1 MQATVRKRT
10 LRELHASARHIT
22 LAFPRATTTLCIQ
35 YSVTAR
41 LRMAAMT
48 TDTSH
53 TNALARETS
62 PYLLQHAHNPV
73 DWQPWSAAALA
84 RARREDKPILLSIG
98 YSACHWCHVMAHESF
113 EDVATAQ
120 VMNELFV
127 NIKVDREERP
137 DLDRIYQTAHQMLA
151 QRAGGWPL
159 TMFLTPDD
167 HTPFFGGTYFPKE
180 PRYGMPAFTDLCR
193 RVAAYYREHRDD
205 VAQQNAAVR
214 ENFRRLSAG
223 GSAAGV
229 QIGDSVLTQARAEIA
244 GQFEPKHGGFG
255 QAPKFPHP
263 TTIERLLRHW
273 ADSVQRGQPDDEAL
287 HMARFSLHAMASG
300 GVYDQLGGGFCRYSV
315 DDYWMI
321 PHFEKMLYD
330 NGQLLVLYADAALA
344 TGDPLFRRIA
354 IETGEWAMRE
364 MQSPEGGYYS
374 ALDADSEG
382 EEGKFYVWTPDEAR
396 ALLTADEYEL
406 FAPVY
411 GLDRPPNFENHAWNL
426 HVFHAPQD
434 VAKKLGLDA
443 TQAATRLAS
452 ARGKLLTA
460 RAARVPPG
468 RDDKVLTSWNGLMIK
483 GMARAG
489 HLLDR
494 PDFVASAQRAF
505 DFIRA
510 QMWRND
516 RLLATCKDGR
526 AHLNA
531 YLDDHVFLIDAGLE
545 LLQARWRDGDLAF
558 LIELAETLLDH
569 FEDKT
574 GGGFFF
580 TADDH
585 EQLIHRPKPSSD
597 EAIPSGNGIAAQVL
611 LRLGH
616 LLGASHYLDAA
627 HNTLTVLYRD
637 IERYP
642 SGHNALLVA
651 VEEYLHPTQTIVLR
665 GAADDLQP
673 WQARCIQHY
682 APRRLVL
689 AIPDN
694 AQGLTGLLAQRRA
707 LDGVTAY
714 ICTGHACEAPLTVY
728 SEFETALH
736 DPH

>member
-1 MQATVRKRT
+1 MHPSRSR
-10 LRELHASARHIT
+10 
-22 LAFPRATTTLCIQ
+22 P
-35 YSVTAR
+35 
-41 LRMAAMT
+41 
-48 TDTSH
+48 
-53 TNALARETS
+53 NALIHETS

-73 DWQPWSAAALA
+73 DWQPWSSEALE

-113 EDVATAQ
+113 EDEATAQ

-137 DLDRIYQTAHQMLA
+137 DLDRIYQAAHQMLA
-151 QRAGGWPL
+151 QRPGGWPL
-159 TMFLTPDD
+159 TMFLAPND

-193 RVAAYYREHRDD
+193 RIAAYYREHRDE
-205 VAQQNAAVR
+205 VTQQNASVR
-214 ENFRRLSAG
+214 ENFRRLATG
-223 GSAAGV
+223 GSPAGV
-229 QIGDSVLTQARAEIA
+229 QITNSVLTQARAEIA

-255 QAPKFPHP
+255 TAPKFPHP

-273 ADSVQRGQPDDEAL
+273 ADSAQRGQPDAEAL
-287 HMARFSLHAMASG
+287 HMASFSLQAMATG
-300 GVYDQLGGGFCRYSV
+300 GIYDQLGSGFCRYSV
-315 DDYWMI
+315 DDQWMI

-330 NGQLLVLYADAALA
+330 NGQLLALYADASVAM
-344 TGDPLFRRIA
+344 GDVLFRRIA
-354 IETGEWAMRE
+354 IETGKWTLRD

-382 EEGKFYVWTPDEAR
+382 EEGKFYVWTPDDVR
-396 ALLTADEYEL
+396 ALLTADEYKL

-426 HVFHAPQD
+426 HVFRAPQT
-434 VAKKLGLDA
+434 VAEKLGLDA
-443 TQAATRLAS
+443 DQAAALLAS
-452 ARGKLLTA
+452 ARAKLLAA
-460 RAARVPPG
+460 RAARVHPG

-489 HLLDR
+489 RLLGR
-494 PDFVASAQRAF
+494 ADFIDSAERAF

-510 QMWRND
+510 QLWKDD
-516 RLLATCKDGR
+516 RLLASYKDGR

-531 YLDDHVFLIDAGLE
+531 YLDDYAFLLDAGLE

-580 TADDH
+580 TSDDH
-585 EQLIHRPKPSSD
+585 EQLIHRPKPAND

-627 HNTLTVLYRD
+627 HNTLAVLYRD

-642 SGHNALLVA
+642 SMHNALLEA
-651 VEEYLHPTQTIVLR
+651 VEEYLHPTQTVVLR
-665 GAADDLQP
+665 GNTEALRA
-673 WQARCIQHY
+673 WQARCTQHY
-682 APRRLVL
+682 APRRLTL
-689 AIPDN
+689 AIPEQ
-694 AQGLTGLLAQRRA
+694 AKELPGILAQRTSKE
-707 LDGVTAY
+707 GVTAY
-714 ICTGHACEAPLTVY
+714 VCAGLACEAPVTELARLD
-728 SEFETALH
+728 EALAATES
-736 DPH
+736 PR

>member
-1 MQATVRKRT
+1 MPAMSTATG
-10 LRELHASARHIT
+10 
-22 LAFPRATTTLCIQ
+22 
-35 YSVTAR
+35 
-41 LRMAAMT
+41 
-48 TDTSH
+48 H
-53 TNALARETS
+53 TNALANETS

-73 DWQPWSAAALA
+73 DWQPWGPAALE
-84 RARREDKPILLSIG
+84 RARREGKPILLSIG

-113 EDVATAQ
+113 EDEGTAA

-151 QRAGGWPL
+151 QRPGGWPL

-193 RVAAYYREHRDD
+193 RVAEYYGEHRAEIDT
-205 VAQQNAAVR
+205 QNASMRSA
-214 ENFRRLSAG
+214 FARLSTAG
-223 GSAAGV
+223 PTAGV
-229 QIGDSVLTQARAEIA
+229 QVSDVVLTRAREEVA
-244 GQFEPKHGGFG
+244 GQFDSKRGGFG

-273 ADSVQRGQPDDEAL
+273 AAGGGNDEEAL
-287 HMARFSLHAMASG
+287 HMARLSLHAMAAG
-300 GVYDQLGGGFCRYSV
+300 GIYDQLGGGFCRYSV

-330 NGQLLVLYADAALA
+330 NGQLLALYADAARA
-344 TGDPLFRRIA
+344 TGDAVFARIA

-374 ALDADSEG
+374 ALDADTEG
-382 EEGKFYVWTPDEAR
+382 EEGKFYVWAPDEVK
-396 ALLTADEYEL
+396 ALLDPDEYAL
-406 FAPVY
+406 LAPVY
-411 GLDRPPNFENHAWNL
+411 GLDRPPNFENHAWHL
-426 HVFHAPQD
+426 HMFKSPAA
-434 VAKKLGLDA
+434 VAETLGIDGELGVRRL
-443 TQAATRLAS
+443 TAAR
-452 ARGKLLTA
+452 RKLL
-460 RAARVPPG
+460 AARERRVRPG

-489 HLLDR
+489 RLLGR
-494 PDFVASAQRAF
+494 PEFVRSAERAF

-516 RLLATCKDGR
+516 RLLASYKDGR

-531 YLDDHVFLIDAGLE
+531 YLDDYAFLIDGGLE
-545 LLQARWRDGDLAF
+545 LLQARWRDGDLEF

-585 EQLIHRPKPSSD
+585 EKLIHRPKPAAD
-597 EAIPSGNGIAAQVL
+597 EAIPSGNGVAAQVL
-611 LRLGH
+611 TRLGH
-616 LLGASHYLDAA
+616 LLGATHFLDAA
-627 HNTLTVLYRD
+627 HNTLSALWRE

-642 SGHNALLVA
+642 SMHNALLTA
-651 VEEYLHPTQTIVLR
+651 VEESLHPTQTIVLR
-665 GAADDLQP
+665 GSSEAMQSWLT
-673 WQARCIQHY
+673 RCTANY
-682 APRRLVL
+682 APRRLTL
-689 AIPDN
+689 AIPED
-694 AQGLTGLLAQRRA
+694 ARALPGILAQRTA
-707 LDGVTAY
+707 KDGVTAY
-714 ICTGHACEAPLTVY
+714 VCSGHACEAPVTTI
-728 SEFETALH
+728 ETLDAALARV
-736 DPH
+736 

>member
-1 MQATVRKRT
+1 MNPSSSR
-10 LRELHASARHIT
+10 
-22 LAFPRATTTLCIQ
+22 P
-35 YSVTAR
+35 
-41 LRMAAMT
+41 
-48 TDTSH
+48 
-53 TNALARETS
+53 NALIHETS

-73 DWQPWSAAALA
+73 DWQPWNAAALE

-113 EDVATAQ
+113 EDEATAQ

-159 TMFLTPDD
+159 TMFLSPDD

-193 RVAAYYREHRDD
+193 RIAAYYREHRDD
-205 VAQQNAAVR
+205 VTQQNAAVR
-214 ENFRRLSAG
+214 ENFRRLSAS
-223 GSAAGV
+223 GSPAGV
-229 QIGDSVLTQARAEIA
+229 QITDNVLAKAREEI
-244 GQFEPKHGGFG
+244 GSQFEHKYGGFG

-263 TTIERLLRHW
+263 TTIDRLLRHW
-273 ADSVQRGQPDDEAL
+273 ADSLQHGQPDDEAL

-315 DDYWMI
+315 DDQWMI

-330 NGQLLVLYADAALA
+330 NGQLLALYADAALA
-344 TGDPLFRRIA
+344 TGETANGPSLARGPRLDPIGDGVFRRIA
-354 IETGEWAMRE
+354 FETAEWAMRE
-364 MQSPEGGYYS
+364 MQSPAGGYYS

-382 EEGKFYVWTPDEAR
+382 EEGKFYVWTPDEVR
-396 ALLTADEYEL
+396 AILTADEYNM

-426 HVFHAPQD
+426 HVFRAPQTM
-434 VAKKLGLDA
+434 AEKLGLDVD
-443 TQAATRLAS
+443 QAAARLAS
-452 ARGKLLTA
+452 ARTKLLAA
-460 RAARVPPG
+460 RATRLRPG

-489 HLLDR
+489 RLLGR
-494 PDFVASAQRAF
+494 ADFIDSAERAF
-505 DFIRA
+505 DFIRT
-510 QMWRND
+510 QMWKDD
-516 RLLATCKDGR
+516 RLLAAYKDGR

-531 YLDDHVFLIDAGLE
+531 YLDDYAFLLDAGLE

-580 TADDH
+580 TSDDH
-585 EQLIHRPKPSSD
+585 EQLIHRPKPASD
-597 EAIPSGNGIAAQVL
+597 EAIPSGNGVAAQPL

-616 LLGASHYLDAA
+616 LLGTTHYLDAA
-627 HNTLTVLYRD
+627 HHTLTVLYRD

-642 SGHNALLVA
+642 SMHNALLVRSKSIC
-651 VEEYLHPTQTIVLR
+651 TR
-665 GAADDLQP
+665 
-673 WQARCIQHY
+673 
-682 APRRLVL
+682 PRRSYCAATARSCLH
-689 AIPDN
+689 
-694 AQGLTGLLAQRRA
+694 GRRA
-707 LDGVTAY
+707 AHNTTRRA
-714 ICTGHACEAPLTVY
+714 A
-728 SEFETALH
+728 
-736 DPH
+736 